1 MACHWWSR
9 PFIFMVLGTSLVG
22 AQSGTPASTDPPQP
36 TQQACGTIVNDPNGA
51 FVFDA
56 TLVHECLTSV
66 PFNAAIATRFLKYYN
81 DTLSFQSTL
90 SYLKSPPST
99 YQQPSVDLLGGIQS
113 LQDAVNSGSFA
124 NQYEF
129 EVALQ
134 LLLINAH
141 DDHLFLNA
149 GILSAFSFG
158 SPFDIVSVSADGVE
172 TPKVYVGI
180 DVFKSNAFS
189 AFEPSAIQTING
201 QNATEYLETFAAGN
215 VAGSVDPHT
224 DWNRLMFSFAQ
235 DIQGI
240 FNVFSGLTPF
250 YPGENITIQLENGT
264 TITERNL
271 GIYWSQGPT
280 GPLETGGDFYNF
292 FVLGFLPASFDA
304 SSEFADPT
312 TVDEPSTTVP
322 TQVTVTPSPSPLSW
336 NSPAYPAIPDVAQPD
351 LGTFGGGVISGYFL
365 NSSSVSVLSIPSF
378 DVFGAALSTAQT
390 TVNDFIKRT
399 QEAGLQKV
407 VIDLQG
413 NRGGQ
418 VLLAVDTFKRFFPA
432 IEPFGGSRLRATHA
446 TNVMGETIT
455 DYFNQL
461 PVTDPDHSV
470 LSTVEWVATTRVD
483 ADTDSNFTSWS
494 QFFGPVV
501 SSDDVFTKTQRFNLS
516 NEVFVDNLIDNEGNF
531 SLITAPT
538 QGTAP
543 FAPEDI
549 IILTDGDC
557 SSACALFVEMMH
569 HEAGVRTVAVGGR
582 AVTGPMQA
590 VGGTRGARSLS
601 TNILDN
607 NINFA
612 RQLLVGTSEAEFLPN
627 RTSGLDVFIVGGGVN
642 LRDQVR
648 AGETTPLQFA
658 YDAADCRVYYTP
670 ATVFNY
676 TALWQYAADA
686 IWTNPGLCVA
696 GSTGYANSS
705 SSSGAGTNSNGT
717 TKAAPVSNAVPF
729 NLADHV
735 TIDPAKAD
743 STADVDDAGE
753 LAGDLIADGS
763 TRASIRFAECGS
775 VTSLGFMC
783 VSVQRCVGDKARTPT
798 AVPSCTAPASGSS
811 CFAGTGPGA
820 CVLTSDVPEF
830 DPEAPAIPLFVGACV
845 PFPAQCSGGR
855 VAGLS
860 QAGGLA
866 TATTA
871 TQFAAPNRAFG
882 PGQGLGAGAGA
893 GAGVG
898 VGAGPGTRF
907 PAPVGRA
914 PVGRVGVAPAPR
926 RPGVRA

>member
-1 MACHWWSR
+1 MAYHWWSP

-22 AQSGTPASTDPPQP
+22 AQLGTAVSSESPQP
-36 TQQACGTIVNDPNGA
+36 TQPACGTIVNDPEGA

-56 TLVHECLTSV
+56 TLVYECLTSV
-66 PFNAAIATRFLKYYN
+66 PFNPAVATRFLKYYN

-90 SYLKSPPST
+90 SYLKNPPST

-124 NQYEF
+124 NQYDF

-158 SPFDIVSVSADGVE
+158 SPFDIVSLSVDGVE
-172 TPKVYVGI
+172 TPKVYIGT
-180 DVFKSNAFS
+180 DVFESNVFTS
-189 AFEPSAIQTING
+189 FQPSAIRSING
-201 QNATEYLETFAAGN
+201 QNATTYLETFAAGN

-235 DIQGI
+235 DIQGA

-250 YPGENITIQLENGT
+250 YPGETITVELENGT

-292 FVLGFLPASFDA
+292 FVLGFLPASFDP
-304 SSEFADPT
+304 SVEFADPT
-312 TVDEPSTTVP
+312 TADGSP
-322 TQVTVTPSPSPLSW
+322 TAVATPEVVTPSPLSW
-336 NSPAYPAIPDVAQPD
+336 NSPAYPTIPNVVQSD

-378 DVFGAALSTAQT
+378 DLFGNALSTAQT
-390 TVNDFIKRT
+390 TVNEFVKRT
-399 QEAGLQKV
+399 QGAGLQKV

-418 VLLAVDTFKRFFPA
+418 VLLAVDTFKRFFPN
-432 IEPFGGSRLRATHA
+432 IEPFGGSRLRATRS
-446 TNVMGETIT
+446 TNIMGETIT

-461 PVTDPDHSV
+461 AATDPDHSV

-483 ADTDSNFTSWS
+483 AETDSNFTSWS
-494 QFFGPVV
+494 QFFGPIL

-531 SLITAPT
+531 SIISAPT
-538 QGTAP
+538 QTTTP
-543 FAPEDI
+543 PWAPEDI
-549 IILTDGDC
+549 LILTDGDC

-569 HEAGVRTVAVGGR
+569 HEAGVRTVTVGGR
-582 AVTGPMQA
+582 PSPGPMQA

-601 TNILDN
+601 TDILDN

-612 RQLLVGTSEAEFLPN
+612 RELLTGTSEAEFLPN
-627 RTSGLDVFIVGGGVN
+627 RTEALDIFIVGAAIN

-648 AGETTPLQFA
+648 EGETTPLQFA
-658 YDAADCRVYYTP
+658 YEAADCRIYFTP

-686 IWTNPGLCVA
+686 IWTNPGLCVG
-696 GSTGYANSS
+696 GST
-705 SSSGAGTNSNGT
+705 NGST
-717 TKAAPVSNAVPF
+717 EQAPPVSSAVPF

-735 TIDPAKAD
+735 AIDPAKVNSAV
-743 STADVDDAGE
+743 DVDDAGE
-753 LAGDLIADGS
+753 LAGDLLADGS
-763 TRASIRFAECGS
+763 TRASIRFMECDQVFS
-775 VTSLGFMC
+775 TWFTC
-783 VSVQRCVGDKARTPT
+783 VSVQRCIGDKVRLPT
-798 AVPSCTAPASGSS
+798 AVPNCTAQRSGSS
-811 CFAGTGPGA
+811 CFAGTGPGS
-820 CVLTSDVPEF
+820 CVITSTVPEF
-830 DPEAPAIPLFVGACV
+830 SPEAPTIPLFLGACV

-860 QAGGLA
+860 QAGRFA
-866 TATTA
+866 PT
-871 TQFAAPNRAFG
+871 TQFAAPDRSLG
-882 PGQGLGAGAGA
+882 PSRGLP
-893 GAGVG
+893 VG
-898 VGAGPGTRF
+898 GGPSSRF
-907 PAPVGRA
+907 PAPVGR
-914 PVGRVGVAPAPR
+914 VGAAPAPR
-926 RPGVRA
+926 RPGRLV

>member
-1 MACHWWSR
+1 MAYHGWLR
-9 PFIFMVLGTSLVG
+9 PFIFTVLGTSLAA
-22 AQSGTPASTDPPQP
+22 AQGGTTTSSDSSQPPQP
-36 TQQACGTIVNDPNGA
+36 ACSTIVNDPDGA

-56 TLVHECLTSV
+56 SLVYECLTSV
-66 PFNAAIATRFLKYYN
+66 PFNPAVAARFLKYYN

-99 YQQPSVDLLGGIQS
+99 YQQPSVDLIGGIQS

-129 EVALQ
+129 EAALQ
-134 LLLINAH
+134 LLVNNAH

-158 SPFDIVSVSADGVE
+158 SPFDIVSLSVDGVE
-172 TPKVYVGI
+172 TPKVYIGT
-180 DVFKSNAFS
+180 DVFDSNAFTF
-189 AFEPSAIQTING
+189 FEPSAIQSING
-201 QNATEYLETFAAGN
+201 QNATTYLETFAAGN

-235 DIQGI
+235 DIQGS

-250 YPGENITIQLENGT
+250 YPGETITVELENGT

-292 FVLGFLPASFDA
+292 FVLGFLPASFDP
-304 SSEFADPT
+304 SLEFADPT
-312 TVDEPSTTVP
+312 TADGSSTTVATP
-322 TQVTVTPSPSPLSW
+322 EVVTPSPSPLSW

-351 LGTFGGGVISGYFL
+351 LGIFGGGVISGYFL

-390 TVNDFIKRT
+390 TVNEFIRRT
-399 QEAGLQKV
+399 QEAGLEKV

-418 VLLAVDTFKRFFPA
+418 VLLAVDTFKRFFPD
-432 IEPFGGSRLRATHA
+432 IEPFGGSRLRATHS
-446 TNVMGETIT
+446 TNVMGETVT

-461 PVTDPDHSV
+461 PATDPDQSV

-483 ADTDSNFTSWS
+483 ADTNSDFTSWN
-494 QFFGPVV
+494 QFFGPVS

-516 NEVFVDNLIDNEGNF
+516 SEVVADNLADDEGGFN
-531 SLITAPT
+531 ITLAPT

-543 FAPEDI
+543 WAPNDI

-569 HEAGVRTVAVGGR
+569 HEAGVRTVTVGGR
-582 AVTGPMQA
+582 PSTGPMQA

-601 TNILDN
+601 TDILDN

-612 RQLLVGTSEAEFLPN
+612 RELLVGTGEADFLPN
-627 RTSGLDVFIVGGGVN
+627 RTEALDVFVVGAAVN

-658 YDAADCRVYYTP
+658 YEAADCRIYFTP

-676 TALWQYAADA
+676 TALWQRAADA
-686 IWTNPGLCVA
+686 IWTDPGLCVA
-696 GSTGYANSS
+696 GSTGYATNGATTNSS
-705 SSSGAGTNSNGT
+705 S
-717 TKAAPVSNAVPF
+717 TKAPPVSNALPF
-729 NLADHV
+729 NMADHV
-735 TIDPAKAD
+735 TIDPDKVN
-743 STADVDDAGE
+743 STADVGE
-753 LAGDLIADGS
+753 LSGDLLADGS
-763 TRASIRFAECGS
+763 TRASIRFMECS
-775 VTSLGFMC
+775 QVASPWFMC
-783 VSVQRCVGDKARTPT
+783 VNVQRCIGDTVKLPT
-798 AVPSCTAPASGSS
+798 AVPSCTAQGSGASCLASS
-811 CFAGTGPGA
+811 GPGSCIIDSA
-820 CVLTSDVPEF
+820 VPVF
-830 DPEAPAIPLFVGACV
+830 SPEAPTIPLFQGVCV
-845 PFPAQCSGGR
+845 PFPAQCSRGR
-855 VAGLS
+855 VSGLS
-860 QAGGLA
+860 QAGA
-866 TATTA
+866 VAAPT
-871 TQFAAPNRAFG
+871 TQFAVPNRAVG
-882 PGQGLGAGAGA
+882 PSQGSPIGSR
-893 GAGVG
+893 
-898 VGAGPGTRF
+898 PGSRF

-914 PVGRVGVAPAPR
+914 GAAPAPR
-926 RPGVRA
+926 QPGGRF